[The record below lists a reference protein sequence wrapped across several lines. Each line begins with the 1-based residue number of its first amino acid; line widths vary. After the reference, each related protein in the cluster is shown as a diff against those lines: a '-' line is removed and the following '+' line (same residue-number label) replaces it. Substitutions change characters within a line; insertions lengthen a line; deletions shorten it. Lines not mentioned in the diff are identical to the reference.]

1 MKKRKAIAKVSI
13 FMVMALLMLLVC
25 IPNVVNASQGVKNE
39 GAISAQRKEKMA
51 EMKEKF
57 ENMTE
62 EEKEALKAQ
71 RKEKMAEMKEKFE
84 NMTEEEK
91 EALKAQRKE
100 KMAEMKEKFENMTE
114 EEKEAMKQKR
124 KEIMSKYYNN

>member
-1 MKKRKAIAKVSI
+1 
-13 FMVMALLMLLVC
+13 
-25 IPNVVNASQGVKNE
+25 
-39 GAISAQRKEKMA
+39 MA

-71 RKEKMAEMKEKFE
+71 K
-84 NMTEEEK
+84 
-91 EALKAQRKE
+91 KE